1 MNLYEL
7 TQEFATAMQAITVD
21 PETGEVSGF
30 EAVDGLDAAFE
41 EKAEAYAVTI
51 KNLDAEV
58 KALKNERDNLKARE
72 DATKKRME
80 YMKQHLADSML
91 AVGKDKIST
100 SKAALSFRKSM
111 QVNIT
116 SDVMVPDDL
125 CKVVIDRKPDKAAI
139 GKLLKAG
146 ETVPGRGTRRKHEFA
161 GEVIWQNYQAI
172 IGVMSDIGVIGKKEK
187 RTAGLQVSRR

>member
-7 TQEFATAMQAITVD
+7 TREFESAMANIVIAE
-21 PETGEVSGF
+21 ETGEVSGF

-41 EKAEAYAVTI
+41 DKAEAYAVTI

-72 DATKKRME
+72 DATRKRME

-100 SKAALSFRKSM
+100 SKAVLSFRKSM

-125 CKVVIDRKPDKAAI
+125 CKVVIDRKPDKVAI
-139 GKLLKAG
+139 GKLLKSG
-146 ETVPGRGTRRKHEFA
+146 EAVPGAELV
-161 GEVIWQNYQAI
+161 EN
-172 IGVMSDIGVIGKKEK
+172 MN
-187 RTAGLQVSRR
+187 LQVK

>member
-41 EKAEAYAVTI
+41 DKAEAYAVTI

-100 SKAALSFRKSM
+100 SKASLSFRRSM

-125 CKVVIDRKPDKAAI
+125 CKVIIDRKPDKTAI

-146 ETVPGRGTRRKHEFA
+146 ETVPGAELV
-161 GEVIWQNYQAI
+161 EN
-172 IGVMSDIGVIGKKEK
+172 MN
-187 RTAGLQVSRR
+187 LQVK

>member
-41 EKAEAYAVTI
+41 DKAEAYAVTI
-51 KNLDAEV
+51 KNLDAEI

-100 SKAALSFRKSM
+100 AKAALSFRKSM

-125 CKVVIDRKPDKAAI
+125 CKVIDRKPDKTAI
-139 GKLLKAG
+139 GKLLKSG
-146 ETVPGRGTRRKHEFA
+146 EAVPGAELV
-161 GEVIWQNYQAI
+161 EN
-172 IGVMSDIGVIGKKEK
+172 MN
-187 RTAGLQVSRR
+187 LQVK

>member
-7 TQEFATAMQAITVD
+7 TREFESAMANIVID
-21 PETGEVSGF
+21 EETGEASGF

-41 EKAEAYAVTI
+41 DKAEAYAVTI

-100 SKAALSFRKSM
+100 SKAALSFRKST

-125 CKVVIDRKPDKAAI
+125 CKVVIDRKPDKVAI
-139 GKLLKAG
+139 GKLLKSG
-146 ETVPGRGTRRKHEFA
+146 EAVPGAELV
-161 GEVIWQNYQAI
+161 EN
-172 IGVMSDIGVIGKKEK
+172 MN
-187 RTAGLQVSRR
+187 LQVK

>member
-41 EKAEAYAVTI
+41 DKAEAYAVTI

-72 DATKKRME
+72 DATKKRLE
-80 YMKQHLADSML
+80 HMKQHLADSMFFGEDER
-91 AVGKDKIST
+91 VICRPVNRST
-100 SKAALSFRKSM
+100 S
-111 QVNIT
+111 
-116 SDVMVPDDL
+116 
-125 CKVVIDRKPDKAAI
+125 VVWTIR
-139 GKLLKAG
+139 
-146 ETVPGRGTRRKHEFA
+146 
-161 GEVIWQNYQAI
+161 
-172 IGVMSDIGVIGKKEK
+172 
-187 RTAGLQVSRR
+187 SR